1 MAVLEEK
8 PMVQKKKITRH
19 RLPGYGKYG
28 ETTVQIR
35 VPVSLVPFLEL
46 LLDKWEKAAELR
58 PERLQRRFAAMLTK
72 KDE

>member
-1 MAVLEEK
+1 MPQIVEK
-8 PMVQKKKITRH
+8 PVGQKKKITRH

-28 ETTVQIR
+28 ETTVQVR

-46 LLDKWEKAAELR
+46 VLDKWEKAAELR

-72 KDE
+72 KEE